1 MDKQFSVAGVSTLN
15 GVVKYR
21 VANSLQREAIL
32 KKSGHTAITLIE
44 LPQAMSKEDAFAFIA
59 SHADFQSI
67 KPTETKQPS
76 AKGGVAPKAKTEKT
90 AKKAA

>member
-21 VANSLQREAIL
+21 VANSLKREAIL
-32 KKSGHTAITLIE
+32 RKSGHTAIKLIE
-44 LPQAMSKEDAFAFIA
+44 LPQSMSKEDAFAFIA
-59 SHADFQSI
+59 AHADFQDFAYG
-67 KPTETKQPS
+67 EAKQPS
-76 AKGGVAPKAKTEKT
+76 VKGGVASKTKTEKT

>member
-21 VANSLQREAIL
+21 VANTLKREAIL
-32 KKSGHTAITLIE
+32 RKSGHMDIKLIE

-59 SHADFQSI
+59 SHADFQTV
-67 KPTETKQPS
+67 KPT
-76 AKGGVAPKAKTEKT
+76 AKGGVSPKAKTEKAAT
-90 AKKAA
+90 KAA